1 MSDQLHDNQKIV
13 NIVANIII
21 QDEKGEFYEIVDRKI
36 ENKIVG
42 NNDEDSVIY
51 RIERFIIKKKI
62 VLKNTNEWRGKCYK
76 TIN

>member
-21 QDEKGEFYEIVDRKI
+21 QDEKGELYEIVDRKI